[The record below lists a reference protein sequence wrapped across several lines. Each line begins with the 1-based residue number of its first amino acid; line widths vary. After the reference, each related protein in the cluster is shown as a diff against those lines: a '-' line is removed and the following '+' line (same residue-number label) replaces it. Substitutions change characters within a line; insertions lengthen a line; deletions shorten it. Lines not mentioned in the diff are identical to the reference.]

1 MLLSLTVFA
10 DQKTKVHFLIYLTPN
25 MTMSSFFKTLK
36 RLRIHTLRPYKQV
49 PEQDFFKFLLL
60 FLTVYR
66 MTFELQILKHI
77 EIDLNNSVI
86 FLQ

>member
-1 MLLSLTVFA
+1 MVRVLRLLLREKIPNESHKLMSLGQWRTNDCAALNSYFDKNV
-10 DQKTKVHFLIYLTPN
+10 K
-25 MTMSSFFKTLK
+25 S
-36 RLRIHTLRPYKQV
+36 
-49 PEQDFFKFLLL
+49 EQDFFKFLLF
-60 FLTVYR
+60 FLSIYR